1 MKKSIYYNFPINLLR
16 HKEETIYKEIKI
28 VMDYQDN
35 LETILCYRI
44 GELFS
49 EGMNIEDVEKTMA
62 IDIFRRTDSYK
73 KNQINTFKEFY
84 NQTIPR
90 TGIERKIFWNYRDNP
105 KDDFEFQCLWAFLA
119 IKSIIGKKPFQKMTN
134 QLWIARMA
142 GFSNYKTL
150 EEYFKGRALPSH
162 ILNPEDRYKTRYALD
177 KIKKELTRHFNV
189 NFYGIGSRGFYASTK
204 LTLEELIRQVEK
216 NRIAHI
222 KAMENKE
229 KRDIRQKV
237 LEELKQEKQI
247 SATLH
252 EAGINTASLQ
262 HDPNI
267 KTTSSTTS
275 TTTPTTT
282 PK

>member
-1 MKKSIYYNFPINLLR
+1 MNYRTNLYNLLS
-16 HKEETIYKEIKI
+16 
-28 VMDYQDN
+28 
-35 LETILCYRI
+35 YRE

-49 EGMNIEDVEKTMA
+49 EGMDIEDVEETLGISIYDK
-62 IDIFRRTDSYK
+62 TDSYK
-73 KNQINTFKEFY
+73 KDKIQIFKNF
-84 NQTIPR
+84 NNKTVPV
-90 TGIERKIFWNYRDNP
+90 TGIEHQIYWNYRNNT

-119 IKSIIGKKPFQKMTN
+119 IKSIIGKKPYQKMTN